1 MLAQEKYVTL
11 STCYIGRLQS
21 LRHECPDL
29 QALRV
34 SLYTQPFTEASMK
47 PAVQVRA
54 ILWAASG
61 LAETSQRDLLP
72 FLRPRRSDAMSLLGV
87 ACWKPWVLM
96 HWVWWGLTRAISTSA
111 LPSFHLVAD
120 HEFGRLILLS
130 SDTSGTDLE
139 FTASRITKHR
149 GINTG
154 CGWISHPLA
163 SPHMEQLEPSQGAQ
177 QEGCSLH
184 T

>member
-1 MLAQEKYVTL
+1 MPGFPCVGFGG
-11 STCYIGRLQS
+11 SSPGPS
-21 LRHECPDL
+21 
-29 QALRV
+29 
-34 SLYTQPFTEASMK
+34 
-47 PAVQVRA
+47 
-54 ILWAASG
+54 
-61 LAETSQRDLLP
+61 
-72 FLRPRRSDAMSLLGV
+72 
-87 ACWKPWVLM
+87 ACESCD
-96 HWVWWGLTRAISTSA
+96 STSA
-111 LPSFHLVAD
+111 LPSFHFVAD
-120 HEFGRLILLS
+120 HELGRLILLS

-139 FTASRITKHR
+139 FTASGITKHR